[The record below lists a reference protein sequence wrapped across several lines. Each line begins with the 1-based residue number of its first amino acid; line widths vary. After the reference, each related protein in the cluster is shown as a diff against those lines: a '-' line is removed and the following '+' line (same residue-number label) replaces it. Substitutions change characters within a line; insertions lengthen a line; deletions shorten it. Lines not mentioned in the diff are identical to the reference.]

1 MKTTKKPIAARA
13 AVCATLCNAVGAL
26 CAAAL
31 SISTAH
37 AQAVEKVTFGWP
49 AANAIT
55 LAHVQFG
62 KDLGFFRDEKIDVE
76 VVPMKGSFPI
86 IQQILT
92 GNMTTG
98 YVGVDSIVLSR
109 QPGKEP
115 LPMRFFYNYLRS
127 SIWEIVVLADS
138 PLKTINDLK
147 GKSLGVAGMQYG
159 NIPVTKALLGK
170 AGFKPEDINLQTVGT
185 DAPAYRALTTR
196 QIDALNL
203 WDTLHATLE
212 AEGTALRRLPFPPE
226 ITETSSH
233 GFPVSETTLKT
244 KPDMLMRFGRAWA
257 KSTIACSANPTACV
271 YSFWRAYPAQKPS
284 TGTEEQKLAREQKIL
299 VARLQKLTA
308 FRANEKKLYGSY
320 SDTDWQNIINTLKL
334 GGTIT
339 KTDIP
344 FSDLYTNELVPGIN
358 NFDVDAVVR
367 AAKAVAVPVVK
378 N

>member
-1 MKTTKKPIAARA
+1 MKTTTNNHKL
-13 AVCATLCNAVGAL
+13 VGATLRNAIGAI
-26 CAAAL
+26 CVAAL
-31 SISTAH
+31 PISVAH
-37 AQAVEKVTFGWP
+37 AQAVDKVTFGWP

-62 KDLGFFRDEKIDVE
+62 MDLGFFKDEKIDVE

-86 IQQILT
+86 IQQILS
-92 GNMTTG
+92 GNLTTG
-98 YVGVDSIVLSR
+98 YVGVDSVVLAR

-138 PLKTINDLK
+138 PIKTINDLK

-159 NIPVTKALLGK
+159 NIPVAKALIGK
-170 AGFKPEDINLQTVGT
+170 AGLKPDDVTFQTVGT

-226 ITETSSH
+226 VTETSSH
-233 GFPVSETTLKT
+233 GLPVSEITLKT
-244 KPDMLMRFGRAWA
+244 KADMLTRFGRAWA
-257 KSTIACSANPTACV
+257 KSTIACNANPAACV
-271 YSFWRAYPAQKPS
+271 RSFWRAYPAQKPS
-284 TGTEEQKLAREQKIL
+284 TGTEEQKMAREQKIL
-299 VARLQKLTA
+299 IARLQKLTA

-320 SDTDWQNIINTLKL
+320 SDTDWQNIINTQKL

-344 FSDLYTNELVPGIN
+344 YNELYTNELVPGMN
-358 NFDVDAVVR
+358 KFDVDAVVR
-367 AAKAVAVPVVK
+367 AAKAFK